1 MIGTDLN
8 NPDTDGDGLTDYQ
21 EVYITGTDPTK
32 YDSVTE
38 GVSDADADSDSDGL
52 TNAQEIEL
60 GTDPRNDDTDNDG
73 LSDYDE
79 INIYGTDPL
88 VPDTDGD
95 GLKDGDEPYIGL
107 DPTNPETFDVPDAEY
122 VSNQTI
128 AENSE
133 APRKIGRAHV

>member
-1 MIGTDLN
+1 M
-8 NPDTDGDGLTDYQ
+8 
-21 EVYITGTDPTK
+21 
-32 YDSVTE
+32 
-38 GVSDADADSDSDGL
+38 

-88 VPDTDGD
+88 IPDTDGD
-95 GLKDGDEPYIGL
+95 GLKDGDEPHIGL
-107 DPTNPETFDVPDAEY
+107 DPTNPETFDVPDAEH

-133 APRKIGRAHV
+133 ALKEINTDDRSEERRVGKECRSRWSPYH